1 MEINSLYFRIAGE
14 AGENIN
20 NPLIASNENEM
31 NNYLNDSKYNGKF
44 VQYIGPDGIYKNNGI
59 YKIENKSAILYTDTT
74 DGTASSNDILLNK
87 IAYSNGEKLIG
98 TIESETI
105 PEINQN
111 TTLNTANKYIT
122 DNIIINIENKNP
134 YIASSN
140 EEMESYLQDTKYLGS
155 FVKFTGISELYVTN
169 EIYRIATTGNP
180 TQYEPVG
187 STLSLKDILNIR
199 NGQYLFYDCT
209 TLTNDQLNSI
219 IKFDD
224 TENVTN
230 MNHMFYSCDSLTTI
244 PLLDTSKVTNMNS
257 MFVACQNLPTIPLLD
272 TSNVTSMDSMFNSC
286 QNLTTIPL
294 LNTSKVTNMK
304 SMFNNCQNL
313 TTIPLLDTSNVTN
326 MSNMFFQ
333 CKSLST
339 VPLLDTSKV
348 IYMNNMFNNC
358 PKLTT
363 IPFLDTSNATYMY
376 DMFRLCFKITKI
388 DITKLATSNGNS
400 SFAED
405 CYSLK
410 TLIIRTMDTIPSLY
424 SDAFTN
430 CYHFY
435 GTVNATYNPDGLK
448 DGRIYVPDDKVE
460 SLKAA
465 TNWSVFAD
473 IIVPLSTYVEE
484 V

>member
-1 MEINSLYFRIAGE
+1 MEINSLYFRIAGGT
-14 AGENIN
+14 GENIN

-31 NNYLNDSKYNGKF
+31 DNYLNDSKYNGKF

-105 PEINQN
+105 PEVNQN

-134 YIASSN
+134 YIASSD
-140 EEMESYLQDTKYLGS
+140 EEMESYLQDIKYLGS

-169 EIYRIATTGNP
+169 EIYRVATTGNP

-187 STLSLKDILNIR
+187 STLSVKDFLNIR
-199 NGQYLFYDCT
+199 NGQSLFYDCN
-209 TLTNDQLNSI
+209 LTNDQLNSI
-219 IKFDD
+219 IKYDD
-224 TENVTN
+224 TENVTS
-230 MNHMFYSCDSLTTI
+230 MYYMFH
-244 PLLDTSKVTNMNS
+244 
-257 MFVACQNLPTIPLLD
+257 
-272 TSNVTSMDSMFNSC
+272 
-286 QNLTTIPL
+286 
-294 LNTSKVTNMK
+294 
-304 SMFNNCQNL
+304 NCYVL

-326 MSNMFFQ
+326 MGFMFSD
-333 CKSLST
+333 CSSLT
-339 VPLLDTSKV
+339 TIPLLDTSNV
-348 IYMNNMFNNC
+348 TSMSSMFSDC
-358 PKLTT
+358 RKL
-363 IPFLDTSNATYMY
+363 
-376 DMFRLCFKITKI
+376 TKI
-388 DITKLATSNGNS
+388 DISKLADSSNDR
-400 SFAED
+400 FAYNG
-405 CYSLK
+405 YSLK
-410 TLIIRTMDTIPSLY
+410 TLIIRTMDTIPSLQ
-424 SDAFTN
+424 SNAFTN

-460 SLKAA
+460 SLKTA

-484 V
+484 A

>member
-1 MEINSLYFRIAGE
+1 MEINSLYFRIAGGT
-14 AGENIN
+14 GENIN

-44 VQYIGPDGIYKNNGI
+44 VQYIGSDGIYKNNGI

-105 PEINQN
+105 PEVNQN

-134 YIASSN
+134 YIASSD
-140 EEMESYLQDTKYLGS
+140 EEMESYLQDIKYLGS

-169 EIYRIATTGNP
+169 EIYRVATTGNP

-199 NGQYLFYDCT
+199 NGQYLFYDCKS
-209 TLTNDQLNSI
+209 LTNDQLNSI

-230 MNHMFYSCDSLTTI
+230 MNHMFGSCDSLTTI
-244 PLLDTSKVTNMNS
+244 PLLDTSKVTDMS
-257 MFVACQNLPTIPLLD
+257 QMFYSCPYLTTIPLLN
-272 TSNVTSMDSMFNSC
+272 TSNVINMNYMFSYCN
-286 QNLTTIPL
+286 NLTTIPL
-294 LNTSKVTNMK
+294 LNTSKVTDMHDIFSYCN
-304 SMFNNCQNL
+304 SL
-313 TTIPLLDTSNVTN
+313 TAIL
-326 MSNMFFQ
+326 
-333 CKSLST
+333 
-339 VPLLDTSKV
+339 LLDTSKV
-348 IYMNNMFNNC
+348 TSMNSMFLRC
-358 PKLTT
+358 YKL
-363 IPFLDTSNATYMY
+363 
-376 DMFRLCFKITKI
+376 TKI
-388 DITKLATSNGNS
+388 DINKIVDSNNG
-400 SFAED
+400 FAYN

-410 TLIIRTMDTIPSLY
+410 TLIIRNMDTIPPLQSN
-424 SDAFTN
+424 SFND

-435 GTVNATYNPDGLK
+435 GTVNVTYNPDGLK

-460 SLKAA
+460 SLKTA

-484 V
+484 A

>member
-1 MEINSLYFRIAGE
+1 MEINSLYFRIAGGT
-14 AGENIN
+14 GENIN

-31 NNYLNDSKYNGKF
+31 DNYLNDSKYNGKF

-105 PEINQN
+105 PEVNQN

-134 YIASSN
+134 YIASSD
-140 EEMESYLQDTKYLGS
+140 EEMESYLQDIKYLGS

-169 EIYRIATTGNP
+169 EIYRVATTGNP

-187 STLSLKDILNIR
+187 STLSLKDFLTVR
-199 NGQYLFYDCT
+199 NGQNLFYNCID
-209 TLTNDQLNSI
+209 LTDDQLNSI

-224 TENVTN
+224 TENVTS
-230 MNHMFYSCDSLTTI
+230 MREMFSYCPKLSTIPLLNTSKVTDIAGMFDTCRELTSI
-244 PLLDTSKVTNMNS
+244 PLLDTSKVTNMS
-257 MFVACQNLPTIPLLD
+257 T
-272 TSNVTSMDSMFNSC
+272 MFNNC
-286 QNLTTIPL
+286 IKLTTIPL
-294 LNTSKVTNMK
+294 LNTGEATTMGY
-304 SMFNNCQNL
+304 MFGSCSQLINI
-313 TTIPLLDTSNVTN
+313 T
-326 MSNMFFQ
+326 
-333 CKSLST
+333 
-339 VPLLDTSKV
+339 LLDTSKAT
-348 IYMNNMFNNC
+348 NMYAMFKDCN
-358 PKLTT
+358 KL
-363 IPFLDTSNATYMY
+363 
-376 DMFRLCFKITKI
+376 TKI
-388 DITKLATSNGNS
+388 DISKLGDSNS
-400 SFAED
+400 YFASK

-410 TLIIRTMDTIPSLY
+410 TLIIRTMNTIPSLQ
-424 SDAFTN
+424 SNSFID

-435 GTVNATYNPDGLK
+435 GTVNTTYNPDGLK

>member
-1 MEINSLYFRIAGE
+1 MEINSLYFRITGGT
-14 AGENIN
+14 GENIN

-31 NNYLNDSKYNGKF
+31 DNYLNDSKYNGKF

-105 PEINQN
+105 PEVNQN

-134 YIASSN
+134 YIASSD
-140 EEMESYLQDTKYLGS
+140 EEMESYLQDIKYLGS

-169 EIYRIATTGNP
+169 EIYKVATTGNP

-187 STLSLKDILNIR
+187 STLSVKDFLTVR
-199 NGQYLFYDCT
+199 NGQYLFYNCNS
-209 TLTNDQLNSI
+209 LTNDQLNSI
-219 IKFDD
+219 IKYDD

-230 MNHMFYSCDSLTTI
+230 MSNMFEGCS
-244 PLLDTSKVTNMNS
+244 
-257 MFVACQNLPTIPLLD
+257 
-272 TSNVTSMDSMFNSC
+272 
-286 QNLTTIPL
+286 NLTTIP
-294 LNTSKVTNMK
+294 S
-304 SMFNNCQNL
+304 
-313 TTIPLLDTSNVTN
+313 LDTSNVTN
-326 MSNMFFQ
+326 MNFMFE
-333 CKSLST
+333 
-339 VPLLDTSKV
+339 
-348 IYMNNMFNNC
+348 NC
-358 PKLTT
+358 YKL
-363 IPFLDTSNATYMY
+363 
-376 DMFRLCFKITKI
+376 TKI
-388 DITKLATSNGNS
+388 DIRKLANSNGDFTHN
-400 SFAED
+400 

-410 TLIIRTMDTIPSLY
+410 TLIIRTMDTIPSLQ
-424 SDAFTN
+424 SNSFTN

-435 GTVNATYNPDGLK
+435 GTVDATYNPDGLK

-473 IIVPLSTYVEE
+473 IIVPLSTYVEG

>member
-1 MEINSLYFRIAGE
+1 MEINSLYFRIAGGT
-14 AGENIN
+14 GENIN

-31 NNYLNDSKYNGKF
+31 DNYLNDSKYNGKF

-105 PEINQN
+105 PEVNQN

-134 YIASSN
+134 YIASSD
-140 EEMESYLQDTKYLGS
+140 EEMESYLQDIKYLGS

-169 EIYRIATTGNP
+169 EIYRVATSGNP

-187 STLSLKDILNIR
+187 STLSVKDFLTVR
-199 NGQYLFYDCT
+199 NGQYLFYNCT

-224 TENVTN
+224 TENVTSMEN
-230 MNHMFYSCDSLTTI
+230 MFTYCLKLTTI
-244 PLLDTSKVTNMNS
+244 PSLDTSKVTNMTW
-257 MFVACQNLPTIPLLD
+257 MFGECN
-272 TSNVTSMDSMFNSC
+272 
-286 QNLTTIPL
+286 NLTTIPL
-294 LNTSKVTNMK
+294 LNTSKVTGMSYMFTYCNKLTTIPSLDTTNVTSMSNMFK
-304 SMFNNCQNL
+304 NCVNL
-313 TTIPLLDTSNVTN
+313 TTIPSLDTTNVTS
-326 MSNMFFQ
+326 MSNMFEG
-333 CKSLST
+333 CKNLTTIPS
-339 VPLLDTSKV
+339 LDTSKV
-348 IYMNNMFNNC
+348 TNMTWMFENC
-358 PKLTT
+358 HKL
-363 IPFLDTSNATYMY
+363 
-376 DMFRLCFKITKI
+376 TKI
-388 DITKLATSNGNS
+388 DISKLSNSNG
-400 SFAED
+400 SFTNR

-410 TLIIRTMDTIPSLY
+410 TLIIRTMDTIPSLQ
-424 SDAFTN
+424 SDSFN
-430 CYHFY
+430 KCYHFY
-435 GTVNATYNPDGLK
+435 GTVDATYNPDGLK

>member
-1 MEINSLYFRIAGE
+1 MEINSLYFRIAGGT
-14 AGENIN
+14 GENIN

-31 NNYLNDSKYNGKF
+31 DNYLNDSKYNGKF

-105 PEINQN
+105 PEVNQN

-134 YIASSN
+134 YIASSD
-140 EEMESYLQDTKYLGS
+140 EEMESYLQDIKYLGS

-169 EIYRIATTGNP
+169 EIYKVATTGNP

-199 NGQYLFYDCT
+199 NGQYLFYDCKS
-209 TLTNDQLNSI
+209 LTNDQLNSI

-230 MNHMFYSCDSLTTI
+230 MANMFSNCKNLTSI
-244 PLLDTSKVTNMNS
+244 PQLN
-257 MFVACQNLPTIPLLD
+257 
-272 TSNVTSMDSMFNSC
+272 TSNVTNMYSMFNSC
-286 QNLTTIPL
+286 SNLTTIPL
-294 LNTSKVTNMK
+294 LNTSKVTNM
-304 SMFNNCQNL
+304 
-313 TTIPLLDTSNVTN
+313 D
-326 MSNMFFQ
+326 NMFSG
-333 CKSLST
+333 CYNL
-339 VPLLDTSKV
+339 
-348 IYMNNMFNNC
+348 I
-358 PKLTT
+358 
-363 IPFLDTSNATYMY
+363 
-376 DMFRLCFKITKI
+376 KI
-388 DITKLATSNGNS
+388 DINKLANSNS
-400 SFAED
+400 SFASD

-410 TLIIRTMDTIPSLY
+410 TLIIQTMDTIPSLQ
-424 SDAFTN
+424 SNSFTN

-435 GTVNATYNPDGLK
+435 GTVDATYNPDGLK

-465 TNWSVFAD
+465 TNLTNRHKV
-473 IIVPLSTYVEE
+473 V
-484 V
+484 

>member
-1 MEINSLYFRIAGE
+1 MEINSLYFRIAGGT
-14 AGENIN
+14 GENIN

-31 NNYLNDSKYNGKF
+31 DNYLNDSKYNGKF

-105 PEINQN
+105 PEVNQN

-134 YIASSN
+134 YIASSD
-140 EEMESYLQDTKYLGS
+140 EEMESYLQDIKYLGS

-169 EIYRIATTGNP
+169 EIYRVATTGNP

-187 STLSLKDILNIR
+187 STLSVKDFLTVR
-199 NGQYLFYDCT
+199 NGQYSFSLCE
-209 TLTNDQLNSI
+209 TLTDDQLNSI

-230 MNHMFYSCDSLTTI
+230 MSYMFNNCKALTTIPQLNTSNVTDMSQMFNNCNKLTTI
-244 PLLDTSKVTNMNS
+244 PLLDTSKVTNMKS
-257 MFVACQNLPTIPLLD
+257 MFYYCYE
-272 TSNVTSMDSMFNSC
+272 
-286 QNLTTIPL
+286 LTTIPQL
-294 LNTSKVTNMK
+294 
-304 SMFNNCQNL
+304 
-313 TTIPLLDTSNVTN
+313 N
-326 MSNMFFQ
+326 MSN
-333 CKSLST
+333 
-339 VPLLDTSKV
+339 V
-348 IYMNNMFNNC
+348 NNMDYMFYNC
-358 PKLTT
+358 K
-363 IPFLDTSNATYMY
+363 
-376 DMFRLCFKITKI
+376 KIIKI
-388 DITKLATSNGNS
+388 DIERLKDNNYG
-400 SFAED
+400 FAGFS
-405 CYSLK
+405 YSLK
-410 TLIIRTMDTIPSLY
+410 TLIIRTMDTIPYLY
-424 SDAFTN
+424 SSTFEK

-435 GTVNATYNPDGLK
+435 GTVDATYNPDGLK

-460 SLKAA
+460 SLKTA

>member
-1 MEINSLYFRIAGE
+1 MEINSLYFRITGGT
-14 AGENIN
+14 GENIN

-31 NNYLNDSKYNGKF
+31 DNYLNDSKYNGKF

-105 PEINQN
+105 PEVNQN

-134 YIASSN
+134 YIASSD
-140 EEMESYLQDTKYLGS
+140 EEMESYLQDIKYLGS

-169 EIYRIATTGNP
+169 EIYRVATTGNP

-199 NGQYLFYDCT
+199 NGQYLFYDCKS
-209 TLTNDQLNSI
+209 LTNDQLNSI

-230 MNHMFYSCDSLTTI
+230 MANMFSNCKNLTSI
-244 PLLDTSKVTNMNS
+244 PQLN
-257 MFVACQNLPTIPLLD
+257 
-272 TSNVTSMDSMFNSC
+272 TSNVTNMYSMFNSC
-286 QNLTTIPL
+286 SNLTTIPL
-294 LNTSKVTNMK
+294 LNTSKVTNM
-304 SMFNNCQNL
+304 
-313 TTIPLLDTSNVTN
+313 D
-326 MSNMFFQ
+326 NMFSG
-333 CKSLST
+333 CYNL
-339 VPLLDTSKV
+339 
-348 IYMNNMFNNC
+348 I
-358 PKLTT
+358 
-363 IPFLDTSNATYMY
+363 
-376 DMFRLCFKITKI
+376 KI
-388 DITKLATSNGNS
+388 DINKLANSNS
-400 SFAED
+400 SFASD

-410 TLIIRTMDTIPSLY
+410 TLIIQTMDTIPSLQ
-424 SDAFTN
+424 SNSFIN

-435 GTVNATYNPDGLK
+435 GTVDATYNPDGLK

>member
-1 MEINSLYFRIAGE
+1 MEINSLYFRIAGGT
-14 AGENIN
+14 GENIN

-31 NNYLNDSKYNGKF
+31 DNYLNDSKYNGKF

-105 PEINQN
+105 PEVNQN

-134 YIASSN
+134 YIASSD
-140 EEMESYLQDTKYLGS
+140 EEMESYLQDIKYLGS

-169 EIYRIATTGNP
+169 EIYRVATTGNP

-199 NGQYLFYDCT
+199 NGQYLFYDCKS
-209 TLTNDQLNSI
+209 LTNDQLNSI

-230 MNHMFYSCDSLTTI
+230 MSYMFSNCKNLTSI
-244 PLLDTSKVTNMNS
+244 PQLN
-257 MFVACQNLPTIPLLD
+257 
-272 TSNVTSMDSMFNSC
+272 TSNVTNMYSMFNSC
-286 QNLTTIPL
+286 SNLTTIPL
-294 LNTSKVTNMK
+294 LNTSKVTN
-304 SMFNNCQNL
+304 
-313 TTIPLLDTSNVTN
+313 ID
-326 MSNMFFQ
+326 NMFSG
-333 CKSLST
+333 CYNL
-339 VPLLDTSKV
+339 
-348 IYMNNMFNNC
+348 I
-358 PKLTT
+358 
-363 IPFLDTSNATYMY
+363 
-376 DMFRLCFKITKI
+376 KI
-388 DITKLATSNGNS
+388 DINKLANSNS
-400 SFAED
+400 SFASD

-410 TLIIRTMDTIPSLY
+410 TLIIQTMDTIPSLQ
-424 SDAFTN
+424 SNSFKN

-435 GTVNATYNPDGLK
+435 GTVDATYNPDGLK

>member
-1 MEINSLYFRIAGE
+1 MKINSLYFRIANGT
-14 AGENIN
+14 GENIN

-105 PEINQN
+105 PEVNQN

-134 YIASSN
+134 YIASSD
-140 EEMESYLQDTKYLGS
+140 EEMESYLQDIKYLGS

-169 EIYRIATTGNP
+169 EIYRVATTGNP

-199 NGQYLFYDCT
+199 NGQYLFYDCKS
-209 TLTNDQLNSI
+209 LTNDQLNSI

-230 MNHMFYSCDSLTTI
+230 MNHMFGSCDSLTTI
-244 PLLDTSKVTNMNS
+244 PLLDTSKVTDMS
-257 MFVACQNLPTIPLLD
+257 QMFYSCPYLTTIPLLN
-272 TSNVTSMDSMFNSC
+272 TSNVINMNYMFSYCN
-286 QNLTTIPL
+286 NLTTIPL
-294 LNTSKVTNMK
+294 LNTSKVTDMHDIFSYCN
-304 SMFNNCQNL
+304 SL
-313 TTIPLLDTSNVTN
+313 TAIL
-326 MSNMFFQ
+326 
-333 CKSLST
+333 
-339 VPLLDTSKV
+339 LLDTSKV
-348 IYMNNMFNNC
+348 TSMNSMFLRC
-358 PKLTT
+358 YKL
-363 IPFLDTSNATYMY
+363 
-376 DMFRLCFKITKI
+376 TKI
-388 DITKLATSNGNS
+388 DINKIVDSNNG
-400 SFAED
+400 FAYN

-410 TLIIRTMDTIPSLY
+410 TLIIRNMDTIPPLQSN
-424 SDAFTN
+424 SFND

-460 SLKAA
+460 SLKTA

>member
-1 MEINSLYFRIAGE
+1 MEINSLYFRIAGGT
-14 AGENIN
+14 GENIN

-31 NNYLNDSKYNGKF
+31 DNYLNDSKYNGKF

-105 PEINQN
+105 PEVNQN

-134 YIASSN
+134 YIASSD
-140 EEMESYLQDTKYLGS
+140 EEMESYLQDIKYLGS

-169 EIYRIATTGNP
+169 EIYRVATTGNP

-187 STLSLKDILNIR
+187 STPSVKDFLTSR
-199 NGQYLFYDCT
+199 NGQYLFYNCT

-230 MNHMFYSCDSLTTI
+230 VYNMFHNCTSLTTIPLLDTSNVTSMSFMFSGCSALTTI
-244 PLLDTSKVTNMNS
+244 PLLDTSKVTKMS
-257 MFVACQNLPTIPLLD
+257 GMFDGCT
-272 TSNVTSMDSMFNSC
+272 
-286 QNLTTIPL
+286 NLTTIPL
-294 LNTSKVTNMK
+294 LNTS
-304 SMFNNCQNL
+304 
-313 TTIPLLDTSNVTN
+313 NVTN
-326 MSNMFFQ
+326 MSFMFSA
-333 CKSLST
+333 CG
-339 VPLLDTSKV
+339 
-348 IYMNNMFNNC
+348 
-358 PKLTT
+358 KL
-363 IPFLDTSNATYMY
+363 
-376 DMFRLCFKITKI
+376 TKI
-388 DITKLATSNGNS
+388 DISKLADSNNDR
-400 SFAED
+400 FAYN

-410 TLIIRTMDTIPSLY
+410 TLIIRTMNTIPSLY
-424 SDAFTN
+424 SDVFTN

-484 V
+484 A

>member
-1 MEINSLYFRIAGE
+1 MAKNNNLTDFLTDIANTIRTKKGTTLAINPQDFSSEIESIETGVD
-14 AGENIN
+14 
-20 NPLIASNENEM
+20 NPLIANNDTEM
-31 NNYLNDSKYNGKF
+31 NTYLN
-44 VQYIGPDGIYKNNGI
+44 
-59 YKIENKSAILYTDTT
+59 
-74 DGTASSNDILLNK
+74 
-87 IAYSNGEKLIG
+87 
-98 TIESETI
+98 
-105 PEINQN
+105 
-111 TTLNTANKYIT
+111 
-122 DNIIINIENKNP
+122 
-134 YIASSN
+134 
-140 EEMESYLQDTKYLGS
+140 DTKYLNMY
-155 FVKFTGISELYVTN
+155 VKFTGQSETYVTG
-169 EIYRIATTGNP
+169 ETYKIVEEDADP

-187 STLSLKDILNIR
+187 STLSVKDFLTVR
-199 NGQYLFYDCT
+199 NGQYLFSQCE
-209 TLTNDQLNSI
+209 TLTDNQLNSI

-224 TENVTN
+224 TENVTDMKN
-230 MNHMFYSCDSLTTI
+230 IFSYCKALTTI
-244 PLLDTSKVTNMNS
+244 PRLN
-257 MFVACQNLPTIPLLD
+257 
-272 TSNVTSMDSMFNSC
+272 TSNVTSMNSMFYNC
-286 QNLTTIPL
+286 HNLATIPQ
-294 LNTSKVTNMK
+294 LNTSNVTDMK
-304 SMFNNCQNL
+304 SMFY
-313 TTIPLLDTSNVTN
+313 
-326 MSNMFFQ
+326 Q

-348 IYMNNMFNNC
+348 IYMNDMFTNC

-376 DMFRLCFKITKI
+376 NMFRLCYKLTKI

-424 SDAFTN
+424 SDSFTN

-435 GTVNATYNPDGLK
+435 GTVNATYNPNGLK

-460 SLKAA
+460 SLKTA

>member
-1 MEINSLYFRIAGE
+1 MEINSLYFRIAGGT
-14 AGENIN
+14 GENIN

-31 NNYLNDSKYNGKF
+31 DNYLNDSKYNGKF

-105 PEINQN
+105 PEVNQN

-134 YIASSN
+134 YIASSD
-140 EEMESYLQDTKYLGS
+140 EEMESYLQDIKYLGS

-169 EIYRIATTGNP
+169 EIYRVATSGNP

-187 STLSLKDILNIR
+187 STPSVKDFLTVR
-199 NGQYLFYDCT
+199 NGQSLFYNCID
-209 TLTNDQLNSI
+209 LTDDQLNSI

-224 TENVTN
+224 TENVTS
-230 MNHMFYSCDSLTTI
+230 MREMFSHCPKLSTIPLLNTSKVIDIVGMFDTCKELTSI
-244 PLLDTSKVTNMNS
+244 PLLDTSKVTNMS
-257 MFVACQNLPTIPLLD
+257 T
-272 TSNVTSMDSMFNSC
+272 MFNNC
-286 QNLTTIPL
+286 IKLTTIPL
-294 LNTSKVTNMK
+294 LNTCEATTMGY
-304 SMFNNCQNL
+304 MFGGCSQLINI
-313 TTIPLLDTSNVTN
+313 T
-326 MSNMFFQ
+326 
-333 CKSLST
+333 
-339 VPLLDTSKV
+339 LLDTSKV
-348 IYMNNMFNNC
+348 TNMYAMFIDC
-358 PKLTT
+358 YKL
-363 IPFLDTSNATYMY
+363 
-376 DMFRLCFKITKI
+376 TKI
-388 DITKLATSNGNS
+388 DISKLGDRNS
-400 SFAED
+400 YFASH

-410 TLIIRTMDTIPSLY
+410 TLIIRTMNTIPSLQ
-424 SDAFTN
+424 SNSFTD
-430 CYHFY
+430 CHHFY
-435 GTVNATYNPDGLK
+435 GTVSATYNPDGLK

-460 SLKAA
+460 SLKTT

-484 V
+484 A

>member
-1 MEINSLYFRIAGE
+1 MEINSLYFRIASGT
-14 AGENIN
+14 GENIN

-105 PEINQN
+105 PEVNQN

-134 YIASSN
+134 YIASSD
-140 EEMESYLQDTKYLGS
+140 EEMESYLQDIKYLGS

-169 EIYRIATTGNP
+169 EIYRVATTGNP

-199 NGQYLFYDCT
+199 NGQYLFYNCKS
-209 TLTNDQLNSI
+209 LTNDQLNSI

-230 MNHMFYSCDSLTTI
+230 MNNMFGSCDSLTTI
-244 PLLDTSKVTNMNS
+244 PLLDTSKVTDMS
-257 MFVACQNLPTIPLLD
+257 QMFYSCPYLTTIPLLN
-272 TSNVTSMDSMFNSC
+272 TSNVINMNYMFSYCN
-286 QNLTTIPL
+286 NLTTIPL
-294 LNTSKVTNMK
+294 LNTSKVTDMHDIFSYCN
-304 SMFNNCQNL
+304 SL
-313 TTIPLLDTSNVTN
+313 TAIL
-326 MSNMFFQ
+326 
-333 CKSLST
+333 
-339 VPLLDTSKV
+339 LLDTSKV
-348 IYMNNMFNNC
+348 TSMNSMFLRC
-358 PKLTT
+358 YKL
-363 IPFLDTSNATYMY
+363 
-376 DMFRLCFKITKI
+376 TKI
-388 DITKLATSNGNS
+388 DINKIVDSNNG
-400 SFAED
+400 FAYN

-410 TLIIRTMDTIPSLY
+410 TLIIRNMDTIPPLQSN
-424 SDAFTN
+424 SFTN

-460 SLKAA
+460 SLKTA
-465 TNWSVFAD
+465 TNWTVFAD

>member
-1 MEINSLYFRIAGE
+1 MEINSLYFRIAGGT
-14 AGENIN
+14 GENIN

-31 NNYLNDSKYNGKF
+31 DNYLNDSKYNGKF

-105 PEINQN
+105 PEVNQN

-134 YIASSN
+134 YIASSD
-140 EEMESYLQDTKYLGS
+140 EEMESYLQDIKYLGS

-169 EIYRIATTGNP
+169 EIYRVATSGNP

-187 STLSLKDILNIR
+187 STLSVKDFLTVR
-199 NGQYLFYDCT
+199 NGQYLFYNCT

-224 TENVTN
+224 TENVTSMEN
-230 MNHMFYSCDSLTTI
+230 MFTYCLKLTTI
-244 PLLDTSKVTNMNS
+244 PSLDTSKVTNMTW
-257 MFVACQNLPTIPLLD
+257 MFGECN
-272 TSNVTSMDSMFNSC
+272 
-286 QNLTTIPL
+286 NLTTIPL
-294 LNTSKVTNMK
+294 LNTSKVTGMSYMFTYCNKLTTIPSLDTTNVTSMSNMFEGCK
-304 SMFNNCQNL
+304 NL
-313 TTIPLLDTSNVTN
+313 TTIPS
-326 MSNMFFQ
+326 
-333 CKSLST
+333 
-339 VPLLDTSKV
+339 LDTSKV
-348 IYMNNMFNNC
+348 TNMTWMFENC
-358 PKLTT
+358 HKL
-363 IPFLDTSNATYMY
+363 
-376 DMFRLCFKITKI
+376 TKI
-388 DITKLATSNGNS
+388 DISKLSNSNG
-400 SFAED
+400 SFTNR

-410 TLIIRTMDTIPSLY
+410 TLIIRTMDTIPSLQ
-424 SDAFTN
+424 SDSFN
-430 CYHFY
+430 KCYHFY
-435 GTVNATYNPDGLK
+435 GTVDATYNPDGLK

>member
-1 MEINSLYFRIAGE
+1 MEINSLYFRIAGGT
-14 AGENIN
+14 GENIN

-105 PEINQN
+105 PEVNQN

-134 YIASSN
+134 YIASSD
-140 EEMESYLQDTKYLGS
+140 EEMESYLQDIKYLGS

-169 EIYRIATTGNP
+169 EIYRVATTGNP

-187 STLSLKDILNIR
+187 STPSFKDFLNIR
-199 NGQYLFYDCT
+199 NGQYLFYACRS
-209 TLTNDQLNSI
+209 LTDDQLNSI
-219 IKFDD
+219 IKYDD

-230 MNHMFYSCDSLTTI
+230 MANMFYDCYKLTTIPLLNTKNVIYMNYMFYNCYALSTIPLLNTSNVTNMTYMFYNCSALSTI
-244 PLLDTSKVTNMNS
+244 PLLDTSKVTDMS
-257 MFVACQNLPTIPLLD
+257 FMFSD
-272 TSNVTSMDSMFNSC
+272 
-286 QNLTTIPL
+286 
-294 LNTSKVTNMK
+294 
-304 SMFNNCQNL
+304 
-313 TTIPLLDTSNVTN
+313 
-326 MSNMFFQ
+326 
-333 CKSLST
+333 CKSLISIPSLNT
-339 VPLLDTSKV
+339 NNVSDFWGIFSGCISLTKITLLNLDKSNR
-348 IYMNNMFNNC
+348 MNNMFLQC
-358 PKLTT
+358 YKL
-363 IPFLDTSNATYMY
+363 I
-376 DMFRLCFKITKI
+376 KI
-388 DITKLATSNGNS
+388 DISKLTNSNDA
-400 SFAED
+400 FAYS

-410 TLIIRTMDTIPSLY
+410 TLVIRTMDTIPSLQ
-424 SDAFTN
+424 SNSFEK

-435 GTVNATYNPDGLK
+435 GTVDATYNPDGLK

-460 SLKAA
+460 SLKTA

>member
-1 MEINSLYFRIAGE
+1 MEINSLYFRIASGT
-14 AGENIN
+14 GENIN

-105 PEINQN
+105 PEVNQN

-134 YIASSN
+134 YIASSD
-140 EEMESYLQDTKYLGS
+140 EEMESYLQDIKYLGS

-169 EIYRIATTGNP
+169 EIYRVATTGNP

-199 NGQYLFYDCT
+199 NGQYLFYDCKS
-209 TLTNDQLNSI
+209 LTNDQLNSI

-230 MNHMFYSCDSLTTI
+230 MNHMFGSCDSLTTI
-244 PLLDTSKVTNMNS
+244 PLLDTSKVTDMS
-257 MFVACQNLPTIPLLD
+257 QMFYSCPYLTTIPLLN
-272 TSNVTSMDSMFNSC
+272 TSNVINMNYMFSYCN
-286 QNLTTIPL
+286 NLTTIPL
-294 LNTSKVTNMK
+294 LNTSKVTDMHDIFSYCN
-304 SMFNNCQNL
+304 SL
-313 TTIPLLDTSNVTN
+313 TAIL
-326 MSNMFFQ
+326 
-333 CKSLST
+333 
-339 VPLLDTSKV
+339 LLDTSKV
-348 IYMNNMFNNC
+348 TSMNSMFLRC
-358 PKLTT
+358 YKL
-363 IPFLDTSNATYMY
+363 
-376 DMFRLCFKITKI
+376 TKI
-388 DITKLATSNGNS
+388 DINKIVDSNNG
-400 SFAED
+400 FAYN

-410 TLIIRTMDTIPSLY
+410 TLIIRNMDTIPPLQSN
-424 SDAFTN
+424 SFND

-460 SLKAA
+460 SLKTA

>member
-1 MEINSLYFRIAGE
+1 MEINSLYFRIASGT
-14 AGENIN
+14 GENIN

-105 PEINQN
+105 PEVNQN

-134 YIASSN
+134 YIASSD
-140 EEMESYLQDTKYLGS
+140 EEMESYLQDIKYLGS

-169 EIYRIATTGNP
+169 EIYRVATTGNP

-199 NGQYLFYDCT
+199 NGQYLFYKCI
-209 TLTNDQLNSI
+209 TLTDDQLNSI
-219 IKFDD
+219 IKYDD
-224 TENVTN
+224 TENVT
-230 MNHMFYSCDSLTTI
+230 
-244 PLLDTSKVTNMNS
+244 
-257 MFVACQNLPTIPLLD
+257 
-272 TSNVTSMDSMFNSC
+272 SMDYMFAKCTS
-286 QNLTTIPL
+286 LTTIPL
-294 LNTSKVTNMK
+294 LNTSKVDHIDY
-304 SMFNNCQNL
+304 MFSNCENL
-313 TTIPLLDTSNVTN
+313 I
-326 MSNMFFQ
+326 
-333 CKSLST
+333 
-339 VPLLDTSKV
+339 
-348 IYMNNMFNNC
+348 
-358 PKLTT
+358 T
-363 IPFLDTSNATYMY
+363 IPFLEVDINKLLFMSG
-376 DMFRLCFKITKI
+376 MFSGCYKLSKI
-388 DITKLATSNGNS
+388 DIRKLAYNNS
-400 SFAED
+400 QFAYN
-405 CYSLK
+405 CHSLK
-410 TLIIRTMDTIPSLY
+410 TLIIRNMDTIIPLQSN
-424 SDAFTN
+424 SFSN

>member
-105 PEINQN
+105 PEVNQN

-134 YIASSN
+134 YIASSD
-140 EEMESYLQDTKYLGS
+140 EEMESYLQDIKYLGS

-169 EIYRIATTGNP
+169 EIYRVATTGNP

-199 NGQYLFYDCT
+199 NGQYLFYDCKS
-209 TLTNDQLNSI
+209 LTNDQLNSI

-230 MNHMFYSCDSLTTI
+230 MSYMFSNCKNLTSI
-244 PLLDTSKVTNMNS
+244 PQLN
-257 MFVACQNLPTIPLLD
+257 
-272 TSNVTSMDSMFNSC
+272 TSNVTNMYSMFNSC
-286 QNLTTIPL
+286 SNLTTIPL
-294 LNTSKVTNMK
+294 LNTSKVTN
-304 SMFNNCQNL
+304 
-313 TTIPLLDTSNVTN
+313 ID
-326 MSNMFFQ
+326 NMFSG
-333 CKSLST
+333 CYNL
-339 VPLLDTSKV
+339 
-348 IYMNNMFNNC
+348 I
-358 PKLTT
+358 
-363 IPFLDTSNATYMY
+363 
-376 DMFRLCFKITKI
+376 KI
-388 DITKLATSNGNS
+388 DINKLANSNS
-400 SFAED
+400 SFASD

-410 TLIIRTMDTIPSLY
+410 TLIIQTMDTIPSLQ
-424 SDAFTN
+424 SNSFKN

-435 GTVNATYNPDGLK
+435 GTVDATYNPDGLK

>member
-1 MEINSLYFRIAGE
+1 MEINSLYFRIAGGT
-14 AGENIN
+14 GENIN

-31 NNYLNDSKYNGKF
+31 DNYLNDSKYNGKF

-105 PEINQN
+105 PEVNQN

-134 YIASSN
+134 YIASSD
-140 EEMESYLQDTKYLGS
+140 EEMESYLQDIKYLGS

-169 EIYRIATTGNP
+169 EIYRVATTGNP

-199 NGQYLFYDCT
+199 NGQSLFYNCKS
-209 TLTNDQLNSI
+209 LTNDQLNSI

-230 MNHMFYSCDSLTTI
+230 MNDMFYSCDSLTTI
-244 PLLDTSKVTNMNS
+244 PLLDTSKVTDMS
-257 MFVACQNLPTIPLLD
+257 QMFYSC
-272 TSNVTSMDSMFNSC
+272 DS
-286 QNLTTIPL
+286 
-294 LNTSKVTNMK
+294 
-304 SMFNNCQNL
+304 L
-313 TTIPLLDTSNVTN
+313 TTIPLLDTSNVIN
-326 MSNMFFQ
+326 MNYMFSDCSN
-333 CKSLST
+333 
-339 VPLLDTSKV
+339 
-348 IYMNNMFNNC
+348 
-358 PKLTT
+358 LTT
-363 IPFLDTSNATYMY
+363 ILFLDTSNVTNMQG
-376 DMFRLCFKITKI
+376 MFNNCYKLTKI
-388 DITKLATSNGNS
+388 DISKLASLNY
-400 SFAED
+400 SFANG
-405 CYSLK
+405 CYLLK
-410 TLIIRTMDTIPSLY
+410 TLIIRTMDTIPSLL
-424 SDAFTN
+424 STSFNN

-460 SLKAA
+460 SLKTA
-465 TNWSVFAD
+465 TNWTVFAD

>member
-44 VQYIGPDGIYKNNGI
+44 VQYIGSDGIYKNNGI

-105 PEINQN
+105 PEVNQN

-134 YIASSN
+134 YIASSD
-140 EEMESYLQDTKYLGS
+140 EEMESYLQDIKYLGS

-169 EIYRIATTGNP
+169 EIYRVATTGNP
-180 TQYEPVG
+180 TQYEPAG

-199 NGQYLFYDCT
+199 NGQNLFYNCIN
-209 TLTNDQLNSI
+209 LTNDQLNSI

-230 MNHMFYSCDSLTTI
+230 MSYMFSNCKNLTSI
-244 PLLDTSKVTNMNS
+244 PQLN
-257 MFVACQNLPTIPLLD
+257 
-272 TSNVTSMDSMFNSC
+272 TSNVTNMYSMFNSC
-286 QNLTTIPL
+286 SHLTTIPL
-294 LNTSKVTNMK
+294 LNTSKVTNM
-304 SMFNNCQNL
+304 
-313 TTIPLLDTSNVTN
+313 
-326 MSNMFFQ
+326 
-333 CKSLST
+333 
-339 VPLLDTSKV
+339 
-348 IYMNNMFNNC
+348 NNMFSGCYN
-358 PKLTT
+358 L
-363 IPFLDTSNATYMY
+363 
-376 DMFRLCFKITKI
+376 TKI
-388 DITKLATSNGNS
+388 DISKLANSNS
-400 SFAED
+400 SFASD
-405 CYSLK
+405 CYSLN
-410 TLIIRTMDTIPSLY
+410 TLIIQTMDTIPSLQ
-424 SDAFTN
+424 SNSFTN

-435 GTVNATYNPDGLK
+435 GTVDATYNPDGLK

-460 SLKAA
+460 SLKVA

>member
-1 MEINSLYFRIAGE
+1 MEINSLYFRIAGGT
-14 AGENIN
+14 GENIN
-20 NPLIASNENEM
+20 NPLIASNENEID
-31 NNYLNDSKYNGKF
+31 NYLNDSKYNGKF

-59 YKIENKSAILYTDTT
+59 YKIENKSAILYIDTA

-105 PEINQN
+105 PEVNQN

-134 YIASSN
+134 YIASSD
-140 EEMESYLQDTKYLGS
+140 EEMESYLQDIKYLGS

-169 EIYRIATTGNP
+169 EIYRVATSGNP

-187 STLSLKDILNIR
+187 NTLSLKDFLTVR
-199 NGQYLFYDCT
+199 NGQNLFYNCID
-209 TLTNDQLNSI
+209 LTDDQLNSI

-224 TENVTN
+224 TENVTS
-230 MNHMFYSCDSLTTI
+230 MREMFSYCPKLSTIPLLNTSKVTDIAGMFDTCRELTSI
-244 PLLDTSKVTNMNS
+244 PLLDTSKVTNMYA
-257 MFVACQNLPTIPLLD
+257 MFKDC
-272 TSNVTSMDSMFNSC
+272 
-286 QNLTTIPL
+286 
-294 LNTSKVTNMK
+294 
-304 SMFNNCQNL
+304 
-313 TTIPLLDTSNVTN
+313 
-326 MSNMFFQ
+326 
-333 CKSLST
+333 
-339 VPLLDTSKV
+339 
-348 IYMNNMFNNC
+348 Y
-358 PKLTT
+358 KL
-363 IPFLDTSNATYMY
+363 
-376 DMFRLCFKITKI
+376 TKI
-388 DITKLATSNGNS
+388 DISKLGDSNS
-400 SFAED
+400 YFASK

-410 TLIIRTMDTIPSLY
+410 TLIIRTMNTIPSLQ
-424 SDAFTN
+424 SNSFTD
-430 CYHFY
+430 CHHFY

>member
-1 MEINSLYFRIAGE
+1 MEINSLYFRIAGGT
-14 AGENIN
+14 GENIN

-31 NNYLNDSKYNGKF
+31 DNYLNDSKYNEKF

-105 PEINQN
+105 PEVNQN

-134 YIASSN
+134 YIASSD
-140 EEMESYLQDTKYLGS
+140 EEMESYLQDIKYLGS

-169 EIYRIATTGNP
+169 EIYRVATTGNP

-187 STLSLKDILNIR
+187 STPSVKDFLTVR
-199 NGQYLFYDCT
+199 NGRSLFYDCNS
-209 TLTNDQLNSI
+209 LTNDQLNSI
-219 IKFDD
+219 IKYDD

-230 MNHMFYSCDSLTTI
+230 MNSMFRDCITLTTI
-244 PLLDTSKVTNMNS
+244 PLLNTN
-257 MFVACQNLPTIPLLD
+257 
-272 TSNVTSMDSMFNSC
+272 NVTSMSYMFYNAFS
-286 QNLTTIPL
+286 LTTIPL
-294 LNTSKVTNMK
+294 LNTSKVN
-304 SMFNNCQNL
+304 
-313 TTIPLLDTSNVTN
+313 N
-326 MSNMFFQ
+326 MSNMFHS
-333 CKSLST
+333 CSKLISI
-339 VPLLDTSKV
+339 PLLDTSKV
-348 IYMNNMFNNC
+348 TDMSYMFFEC
-358 PKLTT
+358 KSLTNV
-363 IPFLDTSNATYMY
+363 PLLDTNNDTAMNS
-376 DMFRLCFKITKI
+376 MFKNCYKLTKI
-388 DITKLATSNGNS
+388 DINKLATSYRNG
-400 SFAED
+400 SFAEG

-410 TLIIRTMDTIPSLY
+410 TLIIRTMDTIPSLQ
-424 SDAFTN
+424 SNAFTN

-460 SLKAA
+460 SLKTA

-473 IIVPLSTYVEE
+473 IIVPLSTYVEG

>member
-1 MEINSLYFRIAGE
+1 MEINSLYFRIAGGT
-14 AGENIN
+14 GENIN

-31 NNYLNDSKYNGKF
+31 DNYLNDSKYNGKF

-105 PEINQN
+105 PEVNQN

-134 YIASSN
+134 YIASSD
-140 EEMESYLQDTKYLGS
+140 EEMESYLQDIKYLGS

-169 EIYRIATTGNP
+169 EIYRVATSGNP

-187 STLSLKDILNIR
+187 STLGFKDILTVR
-199 NGQYLFYDCT
+199 NGQYLFSNCE
-209 TLTNDQLNSI
+209 TLTDEQLNSI

-230 MNHMFYSCDSLTTI
+230 MVGMFSRCDNLTTI
-244 PLLDTSKVTNMNS
+244 PLLDTSKVTDMGS
-257 MFVACQNLPTIPLLD
+257 MF
-272 TSNVTSMDSMFNSC
+272 SNC
-286 QNLTTIPL
+286 
-294 LNTSKVTNMK
+294 KK
-304 SMFNNCQNL
+304 L

-326 MSNMFFQ
+326 MSGMFSR
-333 CKSLST
+333 CNTLPT
-339 VPLLDTSKV
+339 IPLLDTSNVTNMGSMFYYCEKLPTIPLLNTSNV
-348 IYMNNMFNNC
+348 TDMSNMFDGC
-358 PKLTT
+358 YELTT
-363 IPFLDTSNATYMY
+363 IPLLNVSKVGNMRF
-376 DMFRLCFKITKI
+376 MFSHCEKLTKI
-388 DITKLATSNGNS
+388 DINKLVDSRNEG
-400 SFAED
+400 FAYF

-410 TLIIRTMDTIPSLY
+410 TLIIRTMDTIPSLQ
-424 SDAFTN
+424 SNSFNN

-460 SLKAA
+460 SLKTA

>member
-105 PEINQN
+105 PEVNQN

-134 YIASSN
+134 YIASSD
-140 EEMESYLQDTKYLGS
+140 EEMESYLQDIKYLGS

-169 EIYRIATTGNP
+169 EIYRVATTGNP

-199 NGQYLFYDCT
+199 NGQYLFYDCKS
-209 TLTNDQLNSI
+209 LTNDQLNSI

-230 MNHMFYSCDSLTTI
+230 MNHMFGSCDSLTTI
-244 PLLDTSKVTNMNS
+244 PLLDTSKVTDMS
-257 MFVACQNLPTIPLLD
+257 QMFYSCPYLTTIPLLN
-272 TSNVTSMDSMFNSC
+272 TSNVINMNYMFSYCN
-286 QNLTTIPL
+286 NLTTIPL
-294 LNTSKVTNMK
+294 LNTSKVTDMHDIFSYCN
-304 SMFNNCQNL
+304 SL
-313 TTIPLLDTSNVTN
+313 TAIL
-326 MSNMFFQ
+326 
-333 CKSLST
+333 
-339 VPLLDTSKV
+339 LLDTSKV
-348 IYMNNMFNNC
+348 TSMNSMFLRC
-358 PKLTT
+358 YKL
-363 IPFLDTSNATYMY
+363 
-376 DMFRLCFKITKI
+376 TKI
-388 DITKLATSNGNS
+388 DINKIVDSNNG
-400 SFAED
+400 FAYN

-410 TLIIRTMDTIPSLY
+410 TLIIRNMDTIPPLQSN
-424 SDAFTN
+424 SFND

-460 SLKAA
+460 SLKTA

>member
-1 MEINSLYFRIAGE
+1 MEINSLYFRIAGGT
-14 AGENIN
+14 GENIN

-31 NNYLNDSKYNGKF
+31 DNYLNDSKYNGKF

-105 PEINQN
+105 PEVNQN

-134 YIASSN
+134 YIASSD
-140 EEMESYLQDTKYLGS
+140 EEMESYLQDIKYLGS

-169 EIYRIATTGNP
+169 EIYRVATTGNP

-199 NGQYLFYDCT
+199 NGQYLFYDCKS
-209 TLTNDQLNSI
+209 LTNDQLNSI

-230 MNHMFYSCDSLTTI
+230 MANMFSNCKNLTSI
-244 PLLDTSKVTNMNS
+244 PQLN
-257 MFVACQNLPTIPLLD
+257 
-272 TSNVTSMDSMFNSC
+272 TSNVTNMYSMFNSC
-286 QNLTTIPL
+286 SNLTTIPL
-294 LNTSKVTNMK
+294 LNTSKVTNM
-304 SMFNNCQNL
+304 
-313 TTIPLLDTSNVTN
+313 D
-326 MSNMFFQ
+326 NMFSG
-333 CKSLST
+333 CYNL
-339 VPLLDTSKV
+339 
-348 IYMNNMFNNC
+348 I
-358 PKLTT
+358 
-363 IPFLDTSNATYMY
+363 
-376 DMFRLCFKITKI
+376 KI
-388 DITKLATSNGNS
+388 DINKLANSNS
-400 SFAED
+400 SFASD

-410 TLIIRTMDTIPSLY
+410 TLIIQTMDTIPSLQ
-424 SDAFTN
+424 SNSFIN

-435 GTVNATYNPDGLK
+435 GTVDATYNPDGLK